1 MRRTRVRTLVAVAAA
16 VAAVGA
22 LVLRLLETRRVYLP
36 GAAWVEVFAILLLA
50 GLVFAAGWSVRA
62 YLRGDKPDLDA
73 LRAARTFAM
82 AKAAAYTGALLAG
95 RYVAHVLVVLPQL
108 EVEARRDLAIV
119 SGVAAVA
126 AVALSAA
133 GLLVERFCQ
142 IPPPEDDDRE
152 AEPLTS

>member
-1 MRRTRVRTLVAVAAA
+1 VRRTRVRTLVAVAAA
-16 VAAVGA
+16 VAVVGA

-36 GAAWVEVFAILLLA
+36 GAAWVEIFAVLLLA

-95 RYVAHVLVVLPQL
+95 RYVAHVLVVLPDL
-108 EVEARRDLAIV
+108 EARRDQAIA
-119 SGVAAVA
+119 SGVAALA
-126 AVALSAA
+126 AVALSGA
-133 GLLVERFCQ
+133 GVLVEKFCQ
-142 IPPPEDDDRE
+142 IPPPEDDDGE
-152 AEPLTS
+152 AEAITS